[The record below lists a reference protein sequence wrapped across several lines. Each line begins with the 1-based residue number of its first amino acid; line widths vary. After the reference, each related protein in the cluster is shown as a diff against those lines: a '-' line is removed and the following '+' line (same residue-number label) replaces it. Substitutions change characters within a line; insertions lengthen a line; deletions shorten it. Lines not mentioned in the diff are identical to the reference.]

1 VTSRPC
7 CADDADTRGADCDER
22 GVSIRS
28 GRPEHVA
35 IELEHHE
42 VASTVTRGG
51 DLPVRAAFGRGG
63 YLAREAVLAPAEIEE
78 LRAVVEEVSS
88 RVTTRAT
95 RDGAG
100 PEAALGDGHRIQFSS
115 RTAIRWEWADG
126 SDQIRLLEPADHL
139 HPRLDALFADER
151 LLGPV
156 RAELGETLSPF
167 TSKANFKRAREGSE
181 FPWHQDFPY
190 WYVAVGDDAQDV
202 VTAIVFL
209 DDATA
214 DNGALRVIPGSH
226 VQGPV
231 RRDPDDPTRYLADP
245 SALDCESAV
254 LLELPAGSVLWFGA
268 FLVHCSAPN
277 RTATHRRALLPSWQP
292 GGRGPLRDFPFRHD
306 RVEALP

>member
-1 VTSRPC
+1 MDRETAALIAPDVIVRHR
-7 CADDADTRGADCDER
+7 ARDRYRHVRFRAVER
-22 GVSIRS
+22 EAFM
-28 GRPEHVA
+28 PA
-35 IELEHHE
+35 F
-42 VASTVTRGG
+42 
-51 DLPVRAAFGRGG
+51 RAAFGPLG
-63 YLAREAVLAPAEIEE
+63 YLARAAVLATDEVEE
-78 LRAVVEEVSS
+78 LRAVVEEVSL

-100 PEAALGDGHRIQFSS
+100 PEAPMGDGHRIQFSS
-115 RTAIRWEWADG
+115 RTAIQWEWADG

-156 RAELGETLSPF
+156 REELGQGLSPF
-167 TSKANFKRAREGSE
+167 TSKVNFKRAREGSE

-202 VTAIVFL
+202 ITAIVFL

-226 VQGPV
+226 LLGPV
-231 RRDPDDPTRYLADP
+231 RRDPNDPTRYLADP
-245 SALDCESAV
+245 SALDCDAAEV
-254 LLELPAGSVLWFGA
+254 LELPAGSVLWFGA

-277 RTATHRRALLPSWQP
+277 RTPAHRRALLPSWQP
-292 GGRGPLRDFPFRHD
+292 AGRGRLREFPYCHD
-306 RVEALP
+306 RVEELP